1 MSFGDGMAKKWY
13 LDRLCVDCCILVVA
27 HTLDIIYFKNL
38 YFPLPKVQ
46 GLKMLKIA
54 FHNNKTKEIFQRNI
68 LTYFCVSSNAS
79 NL

>member
-13 LDRLCVDCCILVVA
+13 LDKLCVDCFIPVVA
-27 HTLDIIYFKNL
+27 HTLNIIYFKNL

-68 LTYFCVSSNAS
+68 LTYFCVKH
-79 NL
+79 